1 MSEVPQTEEK
11 KRKPGW
17 QLLHEAA
24 LAITGLADEEMATA
38 DVERLRN
45 AMWQQVQARLDEF
58 IPEEHES
65 NCAVEILKAEIRA
78 TTVPMLSPWVTEFV
92 LDRLGEELLAGVL
105 QDLGGEWAIS
115 RAGSCRCPSPDC
127 PRKKARIVEKSLAE
141 ALGALDDL
149 RDGPPDVE
157 ALSRRVSDM
166 YASLFA
172 GRFGPQFLSSLQRGA
187 DEGIGA
193 IMGDPI
199 EVMPGEDLGDALRRT
214 MPGYE
219 VIEVGGPY
227 PGLIEALLGRR
238 RPEPAPDAPAGPCEC
253 GSCPACLMRQAD
265 RATEGPASPD
275 TPPPGVVE
283 PGQEE

>member
-1 MSEVPQTEEK
+1 MSEVPQTEK
-11 KRKPGW
+11 VRKPGW
-17 QLLHEAA
+17 QILAEAA
-24 LAITGLADEEMATA
+24 AAILSLTDEEMATA

-45 AMWQQVQARLDEF
+45 AMWQQVQARAGEF
-58 IPEEHES
+58 IPAEHEQT
-65 NCAVEILKAEIRA
+65 CAVEVLKAEIRA
-78 TTVPMLSPWVTEFV
+78 TAVPMLSPWVTEFV
-92 LDRLGEELLAGVL
+92 LDRLGGEDGVGAVL
-105 QDLGGEWAIS
+105 RDLGYGWVIS
-115 RAGSCRCPSPDC
+115 RAGSCRCPNPNC
-127 PRKKARIVEKSLAE
+127 PRKNPRIFEATLAG
-141 ALGALDDL
+141 ALDALDDL

-157 ALSRRVSDM
+157 ALSRRVSDL

-238 RPEPAPDAPAGPCEC
+238 RPESVEDETLTGPCEC
-253 GSCPACLMRQAD
+253 GTCPACLMRAAD

-275 TPPPGVVE
+275 TPPGAE
-283 PGQEE
+283 PGQEG